1 MTDSNDQVQ
10 QASRAVLV
18 AESFVSLADT
28 LVDDFDVVELLD
40 RLVRSCVNLL
50 DVRAAAILLVNHD
63 QTLEVVASS
72 DEASRLMEVIQL
84 ESQAGPCIDAVRTGE
99 AVSVSDPAELRR
111 LWPAFGHAV
120 GEQGFT
126 AVHALPLRVR
136 QEKIGA
142 LNLFGAGDQPLS
154 DSDLRLAQALADV
167 ATIAILQQRSLSRT
181 SLLAEQ
187 LQQALNT
194 RILVEQAKGV
204 LAEFSGADMGAAFE
218 ALREYSRSNRL
229 KLGVVARQVVRR
241 ELEPGHVIDARP
253 AMP

>member
-1 MTDSNDQVQ
+1 MTDSNDQAQ
-10 QASRAVLV
+10 QASRALLV

-63 QTLEVVASS
+63 RTLEVVASS
-72 DEASRLMEVIQL
+72 DDASRLMEVIQM
-84 ESQAGPCIDAVRTGE
+84 ESQSGPCIDAVRTGE

-111 LWPAFGHAV
+111 LWPAFGQAV
-120 GEQGFT
+120 EQVGFT

-136 QEKIGA
+136 HEKIGA
-142 LNLFGAGDQPLS
+142 LNLFDAGGQDLP

-167 ATIAILQQRSLSRT
+167 ATIAILQQRNLTRT

-194 RILVEQAKGV
+194 RIVVEQAKGV
-204 LAEFSGADMGAAFE
+204 LAEYSGADMGAAFD
-218 ALREYSRSNRL
+218 ALREYSRANRL
-229 KLGVVARQVVRR
+229 KLGVVARSLVTRD
-241 ELEPGHVIDARP
+241 LEPGNVIDPRSAN
-253 AMP
+253 

>member
-1 MTDSNDQVQ
+1 MTDRKDQVQ
-10 QASRAVLV
+10 RASRALLV

-63 QTLEVVASS
+63 HTLEVVASS

-84 ESQAGPCIDAVRTGE
+84 ESHSGPCIDAVRTGE
-99 AVSVSDPAELRR
+99 PVSVADPAELRR
-111 LWPAFGHAV
+111 LWPTFGQAV

-142 LNLFGAGDQPLS
+142 LNLFDAGDEPLS
-154 DSDLRLAQALADV
+154 DADLRLAQALADF
-167 ATIAILQQRSLSRT
+167 ATIAILQQRTLSRT

-194 RILVEQAKGV
+194 RIVVEQAKGV
-204 LAEFSGADMGAAFE
+204 LAEFSGVDMGAAFG
-218 ALREYSRSNRL
+218 ALRDYSRGNRL
-229 KLGVVARQVVRR
+229 KLGVVARQVVQR
-241 ELEPGHVIDARP
+241 ELDPALLIGARP
-253 AMP
+253 PAP

>member
-1 MTDSNDQVQ
+1 MTDDNDQVQ
-10 QASRAVLV
+10 EAGRALLV

-63 QTLEVVASS
+63 QVLETVASS
-72 DEASRLMEVIQL
+72 DEASHVMEVIQL
-84 ESQAGPCIDAVRTGE
+84 ESQSGPCIDAVRTGE
-99 AVSVSDPAELRR
+99 AVSVVDTGELRR
-111 LWPAFGHAV
+111 RWPRFGRAV
-120 GEQGFT
+120 ADQGFT
-126 AVHALPLRVR
+126 AVHALPLRLR

-142 LNLFGAGDQPLS
+142 LNLFDADDQPLS
-154 DSDLRLAQALADV
+154 EADLRLAQALADV
-167 ATIAILQQRSLSRT
+167 ATIAILQQRTLSRT

-194 RILVEQAKGV
+194 RIVVEQAKGV

-241 ELEPGHVIDARP
+241 ELEPGQLIESRP
-253 AMP
+253 PS